1 MAILQPSSRSNAS
14 ESPTPTQGNFY
25 PSLGVTIY
33 RIKFDGVAM
42 TQMLWIVFLLLAL
55 VSTSCSFKPDYAP
68 KSAYDST
75 RFPQTRTVNE
85 AKVWVSWSSSERL
98 TFVRGF
104 LAGYRGGYEHGCDY
118 LIALTQSRSSDYDCL
133 SKKPQHL
140 PISDSQA
147 LLNND
152 YSTYATS
159 MTAFYETYPQDDDV
173 PITILLYNIVFNN
186 KTAAQF
192 HNELTPRT
200 IGE

>member
-1 MAILQPSSRSNAS
+1 
-14 ESPTPTQGNFY
+14 
-25 PSLGVTIY
+25 
-33 RIKFDGVAM
+33 M
-42 TQMLWIVFLLLAL
+42 TQMRWIVFLLSAL

-68 KSAYDST
+68 NSAYHST
-75 RFPQTRTVNE
+75 RFPQTRTVSE
-85 AKVWVSWSSSERL
+85 AKVWLSWSSRERL

-104 LAGYRGGYEHGCDY
+104 LAGYRQGYDHGCDY
-118 LIALTQSRSSDYDCL
+118 LIAMTQSRTSDYDCL

-147 LLNND
+147 LLND
-152 YSTYATS
+152 DSSTYATS

-186 KTAAQF
+186 KTPAQF

-200 IGE
+200 Q